1 MTIVCLKLTA
11 FTRTVRTMTTE
22 TVSYL
27 TGVYQT
33 VEDWNN

>member
-11 FTRTVRTMTTE
+11 FTRTVRTMTE